1 LRGKEKV
8 MLDKEKVKDR
18 LTRLKTE
25 TEFAFFKPHKGTNLI
40 RVLPAWNEEGIPY
53 KECALH
59 YNVGERAYAC
69 PKQVGGECPI
79 CDFIDQLRKTGQAD
93 DLKLVKELNASKR
106 IYWNVIDK
114 ENEAAGIQIYACGRM
129 VFKDILSIMAD
140 PDYEDIIDPQSGY
153 DLKIEVSGEG
163 LKTEYSVR
171 PAAKPSVVEF
181 DPAALNN
188 LDQLVNI
195 HTVAFLSA
203 ALAGEELPDEPF
215 NAGDPNYQPPTEE
228 PVQEETPAEE
238 TVTEEAPAEEQPV
251 VEETP
256 QEEVAV
262 ESEPTPPAPV
272 RKPVARV
279 PVAAK
284 PTQTPVRTPVATSA
298 PAVVKVYGARTP
310 TTKTVVQKAPTPVAK
325 VVPKTGVQAV
335 QDQINST
342 LERLRKIKAKGTA
355 GGQT

>member
-1 LRGKEKV
+1 

-25 TEFAFFKPHKGTNLI
+25 TEFSFFKPHKGSNLI
-40 RVLPAWNEEGIPY
+40 RVLPAWNEDGIPY

-69 PKQVGGECPI
+69 PKQVGAECPI

-106 IYWNVIDK
+106 IYWNVIDR
-114 ENEAAGIQIYACGRM
+114 ENEAGGIQIYACGRM

-140 PDYEDIIDPQSGY
+140 PDYEDITDPQGGY
-153 DLKIEVSGEG
+153 DIKIEVSGEG

-171 PAAKPSVVEF
+171 PAAKPNVVDF
-181 DPAALNN
+181 DPVALNN

-195 HTVAFLSA
+195 HTAVFLQA
-203 ALAGEELPDEPF
+203 ALSGEELPDEPF

-228 PVQEETPAEE
+228 PVQEEAPMAAE
-238 TVTEEAPAEEQPV
+238 TVAEEAPAEEQPV
-251 VEETP
+251 AEETP
-256 QEEVAV
+256 QEEEPVV
-262 ESEPTPPAPV
+262 EPEPSPAPVV

-279 PVAAK
+279 PMVAK
-284 PTQTPVRTPVATSA
+284 PTQAPVRTSA
-298 PAVVKVYGARTP
+298 PAVTRIYGARVP
-310 TTKTVVQKAPTPVAK
+310 ASAPVQKAAVPSSRLGAKPVAVGVEK
-325 VVPKTGVQAV
+325 VQS
-335 QDQINST
+335 QINST
-342 LERLRKIKAKGTA
+342 LERLRRIKAGKV
-355 GGQT
+355 